1 MLPGPRLCGSVNH
14 VSVPASGGHERLIA
28 EKPRLAGRISVH
40 SRGGSV
46 RRRSRGGSCPTYPA
60 PRSKSVLVCTDG
72 GLLNSSRIPS
82 SRTGCSMP
90 SIKPTRAFEFPC
102 ENDGERTTCGRAGHP
117 RKLPAKPGAPT
128 SNATLAQSCP
138 RSIETPSYSNDS
150 GPGSCSHARDA
161 RTCAR
166 WGHNGTSSLAHWTS
180 TRQPTCLIG
189 SFYAH
194 HLGGKPIPKDWAG
207 QILLLCLWSPQQ
219 HQSPARQH
227 DRA

>member
-14 VSVPASGGHERLIA
+14 VSVPASGGRERLIA

-82 SRTGCSMP
+82 SRTGLPMP

-128 SNATLAQSCP
+128 SNATLGSILSEEHRNPQLLERFRTRLLQPRRAMLRHALAEGVSAAQLP
-138 RSIETPSYSNDS
+138 RTLDI
-150 GPGSCSHARDA
+150 DA
-161 RTCAR
+161 AT
-166 WGHNGTSSLAHWTS
+166 NM
-180 TRQPTCLIG
+180 LIG
-189 SFYAH
+189 SFYAR
-194 HLGGKPIPKDWAG
+194 HLSGEPIPKDWAG
-207 QILLLCLWSPQQ
+207 QVLLCLWSPQRR
-219 HQSPARQH
+219 QSPAQQH
-227 DRA
+227 DRC